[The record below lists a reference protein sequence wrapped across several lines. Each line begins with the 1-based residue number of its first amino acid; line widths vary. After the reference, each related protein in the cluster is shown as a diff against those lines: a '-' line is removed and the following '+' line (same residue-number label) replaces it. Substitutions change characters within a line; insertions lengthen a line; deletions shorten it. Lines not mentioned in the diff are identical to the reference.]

1 MAEITRRVVNE
12 PMEEVVEVAPVENEV
27 ASFPMRMAQLGAL
40 IRERAKEV
48 LKFDSN
54 VDNINYDYVD
64 TQQYKNLLGVCCD
77 KVGVGFQLRTYNEHL
92 STQIDA
98 KGTIIYIV
106 DLSMELSFFDP
117 FVSTEQA
124 MTARFTSNAFGMG
137 VSRGNSYAAG
147 IAQTNAVRNLIT
159 NMFMIPTN
167 DREGDD
173 VREGIKPAAYLT
185 DTEKAAKREELLDKT
200 KSSSLFATVQYGN
213 IVYARIQETLKKD
226 IDPAFRET
234 LERFVENK
242 FINGKPIPQPEDD
255 SLWIVKKSAANKIL
269 SDLDEV

>member
-27 ASFPMRMAQLGAL
+27 PSFPMRMAQLGAL

-92 STQIDA
+92 STQTDA

-106 DLSMELSFFDP
+106 NLNMEMSFFDP
-117 FVSTEQA
+117 FEPTEDGL
-124 MTARFTSNAFGMG
+124 TARFMSNSFGMG

-147 IAQTNAVRNLIT
+147 IAQTNAMRNLIT
-159 NMFMIPTN
+159 NTFMIPTN

-173 VREGIKPAAYLT
+173 VRAGIQPTAYLT
-185 DTEKAAKREELLDKT
+185 DSEKAAKREELLDKT

-213 IVYARIQETLKKD
+213 IVYSRIQETLKKD
-226 IDPAFRET
+226 IDPEFRKT
-234 LERFVENK
+234 LERFVDNK